1 MMLKVLFVQ
10 GGLPAYFK
18 FILNK
23 LNEVNGLEV
32 IEIIPAGRGS
42 TLGAGVQVDKN
53 GANFKIIELEE
64 YKTWYGK
71 SFFRNFEQTV
81 YATGATVILLGWPY
95 MMFLAF
101 NLAMVRRL
109 KKKGIKI
116 IHRDIPFNTPAFG
129 KTISYYRQNQ
139 NRQEGMAQQKNS
151 LFGLI
156 IFMFLTRVRKIY
168 LKLADAHIYY
178 TDDSRA
184 IIGSYG
190 INQEKIFVSA
200 NSPDT
205 DLLLG
210 TYERI
215 KNEVLLLP
223 PNRYRLIH
231 VGRLVKWKR
240 VDLILQAMALLKPE
254 FPELELLVAG
264 FGPEEEN
271 LKIQASILGLNDSVK
286 FLGGIYEPAILG
298 RYLHESS
305 IYVLAGMGG
314 LSINDAMCFGK
325 PVICSEADGTEKR
338 LVRDDFNGYYFRN
351 GDGPDLAVKL
361 RKLLADPAKTAL
373 FGQRSLEIIRN
384 EVNIHTVI
392 NEYVSAF
399 TYVTAGAY
407 SLTQKKFLTNHSS

>member
-23 LNEVNGLEV
+23 LNEVNELEV
-32 IEIIPAGRGS
+32 IEIIPAGKGS
-42 TLGAGVQVDKN
+42 TLGAGVQVDKM

-64 YKTWYGK
+64 YTTWYGK
-71 SFFRNFEQTV
+71 SFFRNFEHTV

-95 MMFLAF
+95 MMFFAF
-101 NLAMVRRL
+101 NLALVRRL

-139 NRQEGMAQQKNS
+139 NRQEGMAEQKNT

-156 IFMFLTRVRKIY
+156 IFMLLTRVRKIY
-168 LKLADAHIYY
+168 LRLADAHIYY
-178 TDDSRA
+178 TDQSRE

-205 DLLLG
+205 DLLLD
-210 TYERI
+210 TYDKI
-215 KNEVLLLP
+215 KKEALLLP
-223 PNRYRLIH
+223 MNRFRLIH

-240 VDLILQAMALLKPE
+240 VDLILQAMALLKPK

-271 LKIQASILGLNDSVK
+271 LKIQARELGLDKSTV
-286 FLGGIYEPAILG
+286 FLGGIYNPDSLG
-298 RYLHESS
+298 KYLNESA

-338 LVRDDFNGYYFRN
+338 LVKAGYNGYYFKN
-351 GDGPDLAVKL
+351 GDVASLVE
-361 RKLLADPAKTAL
+361 RISLLLSDPAQVKV
-373 FGQRSLEIIRN
+373 FGERSLEIIKN

-392 NEYVSAF
+392 KEYVNAFNFVTKNEYLLNAPEP
-399 TYVTAGAY
+399 
-407 SLTQKKFLTNHSS
+407 NN

>member
-81 YATGATVILLGWPY
+81 YATGATAILLGWPY

-338 LVRDDFNGYYFRN
+338 LVRDDFNGYYFKSDDAN
-351 GDGPDLAVKL
+351 SLALKI
-361 RKLLADPAKTAL
+361 RKLLSNPDHVEL
-373 FGQRSLEIIRN
+373 FGKRSYLIIEN

-392 NEYVSAF
+392 KEYVNAFNFVTKNEYLLKVAEP
-399 TYVTAGAY
+399 
-407 SLTQKKFLTNHSS
+407 NN